1 MKNYNKNNYELCCE
15 NLCLEFAKHDPE
27 EMANKSGA
35 KYDSE
40 KKEFTLTYLN
50 RDYIIS
56 YPQGSIE
63 LKDDTQRDLFRNDI
77 MKKIL
82 IISYFHR
89 CTKATLQNKW
99 VPYREL
105 DGASLYNVSSGFT
118 TNKLSQFFGDKGD
131 LFLKVG
137 HSINAEKIPF
147 GDIGLKITVFPNI
160 SIALI
165 LWLADDE
172 LEANSNILY
181 DPSVVKELLPEDI
194 ALLSSLLIDEV
205 IEIGKQILKE

>member
-1 MKNYNKNNYELCCE
+1 MQNYNKNNYDLCYE
-15 NLCLEFAKHDPE
+15 NLCIEFAKHDPE

-35 KYDSE
+35 KYNFE

-50 RDYIIS
+50 REYIIS
-56 YPQGSIE
+56 YPQGRIV
-63 LKDDTQRDLFRNDI
+63 LKNDTQRNLFRDNV
-77 MKKIL
+77 MKKML

-89 CTKATLQNKW
+89 CTKATHQNKW

-105 DGASLYNVSSGFT
+105 DGAVLYNVSGGIT
-118 TNKLSQFFGDKGD
+118 TNKLSQFFGHKGD

-137 HSINAEKIPF
+137 HILGAKKISY
-147 GDIGLKITVFPNI
+147 GDIALKIDVFPNI
-160 SIALI
+160 PIILV

-172 LEANSNILY
+172 LEANSNMLY
-181 DPSVVKELLPEDI
+181 DPSVVKELHPEDV

-205 IEIGKQILKE
+205 IEIAKQISE

>member
-1 MKNYNKNNYELCCE
+1 MQNYNKNNYDLCYE
-15 NLCLEFAKHDPE
+15 NLCVEFAKHDPE

-35 KYDSE
+35 KYDSQ

-50 RDYIIS
+50 REYIIS
-56 YPQGSIE
+56 YPQGSIV
-63 LKDDTQRDLFRNDI
+63 LKNDIQRDLFRDDI

-105 DGASLYNVSSGFT
+105 DGAGLYNVSGGFT

-137 HSINAEKIPF
+137 HTLSAKKIPF
-147 GDIGLKITVFPNI
+147 GDIALEITVFPNI
-160 SIALI
+160 PIVLV

-172 LEANSNILY
+172 FEANSNILY
-181 DPSVVKELLPEDI
+181 DPSVMKELLPEDV

-205 IEIGKQILKE
+205 IQIAKQISE